1 MTGGPAPVET
11 PVFQVLTFKKITPGN
26 GVERYR
32 ILLSDGEHLQCLTL
46 LATQLNRLITNGDLA
61 PYGIIKVSHY
71 IVSIMNKAGENEKQ
85 VFLESTVVID

>member
-1 MTGGPAPVET
+1 MTGGPALIAA
-11 PVFQVLTFKKITPGN
+11 PVFQVLAFKKISPESGM
-26 GVERYR
+26 ERYR
-32 ILLSDGEHLQCLTL
+32 ILLSDGTHLQCLTL

-85 VFLESTVVID
+85 VFSESNMAID